1 MRHNADMGD
10 EGMNLLVRASKRIT
24 PRSGVNSTSVLQE
37 WAKKREVGAYIL
49 QQSVNFHRQ
58 GICPPHWWLE

>member
-1 MRHNADMGD
+1 
-10 EGMNLLVRASKRIT
+10 VS